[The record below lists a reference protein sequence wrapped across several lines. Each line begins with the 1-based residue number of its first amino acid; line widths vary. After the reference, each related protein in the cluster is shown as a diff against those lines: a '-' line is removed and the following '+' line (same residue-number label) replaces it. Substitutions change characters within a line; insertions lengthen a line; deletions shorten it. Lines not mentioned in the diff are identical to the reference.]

1 MLSGIPTSMRIL
13 GLGGLI
19 PFVGL
24 ALLVSTGQEPARL
37 IALQAQIAYGAV
49 ILSFLGAVHWGL
61 AVQTPALADWWRMAW
76 GVTPALLGWAALLLP
91 ARPAL
96 VLLTAALL
104 AALIVDEFCFSG
116 DDGRSWFLKLR
127 RMLSVGAMAAMLV
140 TFVAIMLGGMPGA
153 A

>member
-24 ALLVSTGQEPARL
+24 ALLVIAGQGPARL

-76 GVTPALLGWAALLLP
+76 GVTPALLGWTALLLP
-91 ARPAL
+91 AAPSL
-96 VLLTAALL
+96 ILLTAALL
-104 AALIVDEFCFSG
+104 AALVVDELCFG
-116 DDGRSWFLKLR
+116 GNDQRSWFLKLR
-127 RMLSVGAMAAMLV
+127 RLLSVGAMASMLA
-140 TFVAIMLGGMPGA
+140 TFVAMILVRMPGA

>member
-1 MLSGIPTSMRIL
+1 MLAGVPASMRIL

-24 ALLVSTGQEPARL
+24 AALVIAGQEPARL
-37 IALQAQIAYGAV
+37 MAVHAQIAYGAV

-61 AVQTPALADWWRMAW
+61 AVQTPAAADWWRMAW

-91 ARPAL
+91 AVPSL

-104 AALIVDEFCFSG
+104 AALIVDELCFGG
-116 DDGRSWFLKLR
+116 DRRAWFLKLR
-127 RMLSVGAMAAMLV
+127 RLLSLGAIAAMLA
-140 TFVAIMLGGMPGA
+140 TFLAVILGGTPGA